1 MPMKKYIL
9 AITGASGSIFG
20 IRLLEELLKTA
31 EVYLAISLNTF
42 PIIKDETGLDWSP
55 QVESSEL
62 EIRSLRTEEIIR
74 KHFNTDR
81 LFFYDDSHMKAPI
94 ASGSFNT
101 DGMLVVPCS
110 MKTLSGIANGYA
122 NNLIERAADVTIK
135 EGRPLLLSPRE
146 MPFSAIH
153 LENMLKLARLGV
165 KIAPPIPA
173 FYHQPKN
180 VDDIVNF
187 IVGKILD
194 SFGIE
199 HELFKRWGVG
209 VPKKS

>member
-1 MPMKKYIL
+1 
-9 AITGASGSIFG
+9 
-20 IRLLEELLKTA
+20 
-31 EVYLAISLNTF
+31 
-42 PIIKDETGLDWSP
+42 
-55 QVESSEL
+55 
-62 EIRSLRTEEIIR
+62 
-74 KHFNTDR
+74 
-81 LFFYDDSHMKAPI
+81 
-94 ASGSFNT
+94 
-101 DGMLVVPCS
+101 

-165 KIAPPIPA
+165 KIAPPVPA
-173 FYHQPKN
+173 FYQKPKKL
-180 VDDIVNF
+180 DDIVNF

-199 HELFKRWGVG
+199 HDLFKRWG
-209 VPKKS
+209 S

>member
-1 MPMKKYIL
+1 MKKYIL

-20 IRLLEELLKTA
+20 IRVLEELLKTS
-31 EVYLAISLNTF
+31 EVHLVISENTF
-42 PIIKDETGLDWSP
+42 SIIKDETGIDWSTKS
-55 QVESSEL
+55 QKSGK
-62 EIRSLRTEEIIR
+62 TENIIR

-81 LFFYDDSHMKAPI
+81 LFYYEDSYMEAPI
-94 ASGSFNT
+94 ASGSFKT

-122 NNLIERAADVTIK
+122 NNLIERAADVVIK

-165 KIAPPIPA
+165 KIAPPVPA
-173 FYHQPKN
+173 FYHKPKN
-180 VDDIVNF
+180 LDDAINF

-194 SFGIE
+194 SFGVE
-199 HELFKRWGVG
+199 HELFKRWGEQA
-209 VPKKS
+209 SL